1 MNKKLVILGAGI
13 GGLSLLKELRESG
26 LPLNDL
32 DITIVDDDFSHFV
45 GFTLPWVMRGWRD
58 HDTVSIHPNSEAL
71 SGITAVVGSVQAI
84 DPEHKTVT
92 LADNT
97 EIPSDALVIATGARN
112 AVGKIPGLQSAVDNG
127 VAVHYYSADAAANA
141 NRALQN
147 FNGGKLVF
155 LVTSQ
160 PYRCPVAPYEGALLA
175 ADLLTESGARSAT
188 QIAVYSPEK
197 QPMPSAGPYAG
208 PELIELLNANDV
220 DFFGE
225 HSVTRVNAD
234 ERFIEFGNGTAV
246 SFDLLVF
253 VPPHEPAVTLDQ
265 PGWIAVDTSTMQTQY
280 PGIFA
285 IGDTTAVTSPSGRP
299 LPKAAIFA
307 KNGAKAAADN
317 VLRYLGKTDRT
328 CGLSGEG
335 YCYIDTG
342 AHTSARGKGDFF
354 TLPHPEIH
362 LNPPSSELHHEK
374 KQEEQDWRALW
385 ECKPP
390 DAPPERGATARLG
403 GLAEPAAPVTI
414 EHGHSDHIRGSAS

>member
-1 MNKKLVILGAGI
+1 MK
-13 GGLSLLKELRESG
+13 
-26 LPLNDL
+26 
-32 DITIVDDDFSHFV
+32 
-45 GFTLPWVMRGWRD
+45 
-58 HDTVSIHPNSEAL
+58 
-71 SGITAVVGSVQAI
+71 AI
-84 DPEHKTVT
+84 DPEHETVT

-112 AVGKIPGLQSAVDNG
+112 AVGRIPGLQTAVDNG
-127 VAVHYYSADAAANA
+127 VAVHYYSADAAADA
-141 NRALQN
+141 HRALQS

-155 LVTSQ
+155 LVTSL

-175 ADLLTESGARSAT
+175 ADLLTESDARSAT
-188 QIAVYSPEK
+188 QIVIYSPEK

-208 PELIELLNANDV
+208 PELVELLKANDI

-225 HSVTRVNAD
+225 HSVTRVDAN
-234 ERFIEFGNGTAV
+234 ERFIEFEDGTAV
-246 SFDLLVF
+246 GFDLLVF
-253 VPPHEPAVTLDQ
+253 VPPHEPAVTLDR
-265 PGWIAVDTSTMQTQY
+265 PGWIAVDISTMQTQH

-317 VLRYLGKTDRT
+317 VLRYLGKTDRA
-328 CGLSGEG
+328 GALSGEG

-362 LNPPSSELHHEK
+362 LTPPSSKLHLEK
-374 KQEEQDWRALW
+374 KDEELDWRALW
-385 ECKPP
+385 ERK
-390 DAPPERGATARLG
+390 ASVAR
-403 GLAEPAAPVTI
+403 
-414 EHGHSDHIRGSAS
+414 